1 MYGGGNNEGI
11 GKIVGVREIE
21 ERKGGVGRWVIILEL
36 EEVADKEEV
45 LKKGVII
52 EHFEKWGWIKI
63 LRWGKE

>member
-1 MYGGGNNEGI
+1 M
-11 GKIVGVREIE
+11 REIE

-52 EHFEKWGWIKI
+52 EHFEKWEWMKI